1 MHTQAVVGRALAG
14 AAWRGGGG
22 GRSDSPAPLT
32 SLASTVATSL
42 DELLTQED
50 HADQEED
57 HADSGDVPTVV
68 HLPPL
73 RLDDEEQS
81 GMLHGHE

>member
-1 MHTQAVVGRALAG
+1 MPIVDCLKLPDVDAVNACI
-14 AAWRGGGG
+14 
-22 GRSDSPAPLT
+22 DSLSPWLQI
-32 SLASTVATSL
+32 
-42 DELLTQED
+42 D
-50 HADQEED
+50 
-57 HADSGDVPTVV
+57 ADSGDVPTVV

>member
-1 MHTQAVVGRALAG
+1 MG
-14 AAWRGGGG
+14 
-22 GRSDSPAPLT
+22 SD
-32 SLASTVATSL
+32 
-42 DELLTQED
+42 
-50 HADQEED
+50 DQEED